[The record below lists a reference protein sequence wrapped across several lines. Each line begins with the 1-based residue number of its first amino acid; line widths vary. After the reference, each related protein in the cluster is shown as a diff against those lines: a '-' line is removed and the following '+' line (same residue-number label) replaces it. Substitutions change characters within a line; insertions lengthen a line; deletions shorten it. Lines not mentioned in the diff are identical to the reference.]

1 MLRFLLN
8 NSFLTAFLPFMGMLT
23 MSIGEDGG
31 GSTDGGNGDE
41 PPAAPAAQPAA
52 EPAKEPAAPA
62 QVPDDPYKIFEGL
75 EGDEAFNKAM
85 AIRRQPDKHKPGEI
99 KAAYDTL
106 TNRTVQARLD
116 RMAKKYE
123 GRKYGDQDLEAKIAE
138 ARKQWE
144 KERPAVPEQKET
156 DPEIQE
162 YLDSFTDPQQRADIA
177 KLLEFQDKKLGRENK
192 ALRDELAKVR
202 APIEEAMTSA
212 QKRARD
218 ERLQADADAI
228 LAKVKTVD
236 PFTVVEILEKNE
248 KLPED
253 QRMTTEEM
261 IALATQVEDERFT
274 HLLPARLQAEDAP
287 TIALLKDTVM
297 SAVKANKAWA
307 SELLN
312 DLIASYEEAKR
323 GAPAPDRGGAP
334 KPAQPQ
340 TAKWDPHEVM
350 RG

>member
-1 MLRFLLN
+1 MLRFLSE
-8 NSFLTAFLPFMGMLT
+8 NSFLTAFLPFLGMLT
-23 MSIGEDGG
+23 MNFAEDGG
-31 GSTDGGNGDE
+31 GSADGNAGAE
-41 PPAAPAAQPAA
+41 PPATPPAA

-62 QVPDDPYKIFEGL
+62 PVPDDPYKIFDGL
-75 EGDEAFNKAM
+75 EGDDAFNKAM
-85 AIRRQPDKHKPGEI
+85 AIRRQPDKYKPAEL

-106 TNRTVQARLD
+106 TSRTVQARLD

-123 GRKYGDQDLEAKIAE
+123 GRKYGDQDLETKLTE

-144 KERPAVPEQKET
+144 KEHPAAPAQKET
-156 DPEIQE
+156 DPEIEE
-162 YLDSFTDPQQRADIA
+162 YLNSFTDPQQRADIA
-177 KLLEFQDKKLGRENK
+177 KLLEIQDKKLGRENK
-192 ALRDELAKVR
+192 SLRDELAKVR
-202 APIEEAMTSA
+202 APIEEAMSYA
-212 QKRARD
+212 DKKDRD
-218 ERLQADADAI
+218 DRLKADANAI
-228 LAKVKTVD
+228 LEKVKTVD

-253 QRMTTEEM
+253 QRMTTEEL

-334 KPAQPQ
+334 KPPQPQ
-340 TAKWDPHEVM
+340 PAKWDPHEVI
-350 RG
+350 RGG